1 MPEIRGV
8 HADNYGIYG
17 ARKVWLALNRE
28 GSGARCTVERLMRA
42 PGLVGVRRGRRVGT
56 TTPVIVREP
65 VTWSEGS
72 STRRRRSSRSGR
84 GTDPVRG
91 DE

>member
-56 TTPVIVREP
+56 TTPVIARAGDLVGGEFDPPAPEFAVRA
-65 VTWSEGS
+65 GN
-72 STRRRRSSRSGR
+72 
-84 GTDPVRG
+84 
-91 DE
+91 